1 MKKLKKTQIFTIVT
15 CGLAAVLL
23 TMVLAVGM
31 NTDHFGFGPKGEPA
45 PRTIE
50 NTHTLDPQEENIDSL
65 EVSWLD
71 GPVTVGLSPDGLIH
85 ITERS
90 AKQLD
95 EGQQMDVNV
104 KSGTLAVRWDG
115 QWFRRWFNVNLGWLG
130 GWMDKELEVLLP
142 PELASG
148 LAKLRVENTSDTLRI
163 TDCAAEALEAS
174 TVSGELILT
183 ACAGEEALNLSSVS
197 GNVFLEGTAGGAGLH
212 ISTVSGGVEAQNVT
226 CQEELNI
233 STVSGNCQY
242 QGTAGVLHMDT
253 VSGEMEAALNNCP
266 EEADLDSVSGGLRLE
281 LPEGAGFVASY
292 SSLSGSFDT
301 DFPVEK
307 SDGKARCG
315 TGGGAIAMSTT
326 SGDMGIYRGWRWDGA

>member
-1 MKKLKKTQIFTIVT
+1 MT

-95 EGQQMDVNV
+95 EGRQMDVNV
-104 KSGTLAVRWDG
+104 KSGTLAVRWDS

-148 LAKLRVENTSDTLRI
+148 LAELRVENTSDTLEI
-163 TDCAAEALEAS
+163 SDCHAHRAEVS
-174 TVSGELILT
+174 TVSGRVRLQNCT
-183 ACAGEEALNLSSVS
+183 GEEGLNLSTVS
-197 GNVFLEGTAGGAGLH
+197 GDVSLEGGSGGAAVH